1 MEERPSLNREE
12 IADVH
17 LIPISKAI
25 HPSENVFSFKCTKLI
40 RRNKLSPSATN
51 RRMKGC
57 WCQQQVQFIFI
68 FQDLSG

>member
-1 MEERPSLNREE
+1 
-12 IADVH
+12 
-17 LIPISKAI
+17 
-25 HPSENVFSFKCTKLI
+25 LI